1 MIQNSQLINDLK
13 IEKESLIKV
22 TFDENLLKRKIEE
35 IETSIQKDTGLLD
48 ESNQNSPRFKVKN
61 YQILIDS
68 ITSAF
73 TGEQKNYQLYL
84 DAVTAWEARKKELIG
99 SLGEVDSLVYLENK
113 LNYIEN
119 DLYDDL
125 TKERNTRLEIVKEI
139 YSKKSEI
146 KAIYDEVK
154 KGIDQQLLA
163 SEVSELNIASKF
175 GYDPDFK
182 KKILSNIRQNKVGSF
197 YGSDDGSRILQDDLI
212 NQTDWNDLESILNFF
227 NRFVEYLE
235 YDMRTDDKK
244 AVYIGSVTNNRF
256 ELYNYTFSLQFLDA
270 YYDLQNHG
278 KSLDQLSPGE
288 KGALLLV
295 FYLVLDKEDIP
306 LIIDQPEDNLD
317 NNSVA
322 KVLVPFIKLAKKKR
336 QIILVTHNPN
346 LAVVADSEQ
355 VINVSLDK
363 QNGYKFNFISGGI
376 ENKTINQQILE
387 VLEGAVP
394 AFCLRKDKYS
404 IT

>member
-163 SEVSELNIASKF
+163 SEVSELNIASK
-175 GYDPDFK
+175 
-182 KKILSNIRQNKVGSF
+182 
-197 YGSDDGSRILQDDLI
+197 
-212 NQTDWNDLESILNFF
+212 
-227 NRFVEYLE
+227 
-235 YDMRTDDKK
+235 
-244 AVYIGSVTNNRF
+244 
-256 ELYNYTFSLQFLDA
+256 
-270 YYDLQNHG
+270 
-278 KSLDQLSPGE
+278 
-288 KGALLLV
+288 
-295 FYLVLDKEDIP
+295 
-306 LIIDQPEDNLD
+306 
-317 NNSVA
+317 
-322 KVLVPFIKLAKKKR
+322 
-336 QIILVTHNPN
+336 
-346 LAVVADSEQ
+346 
-355 VINVSLDK
+355 
-363 QNGYKFNFISGGI
+363 
-376 ENKTINQQILE
+376 
-387 VLEGAVP
+387 
-394 AFCLRKDKYS
+394 
-404 IT
+404 